1 VSVGARSGISRSC
14 RAERDPLFRSDS
26 RGRGRRIG
34 CALQSCQTRA
44 AKMMHEFEVAAG
56 AQRKTDCILLAYE
69 AVTTARGSS
78 GMTMFRKILLVSA
91 MLLAA
96 VARPQEGY
104 KPSPRDGH
112 KSGIQDGRGIKA
124 LEVEFRKHFS
134 QCKNSYVSRIT
145 TTRSPRTFG
154 LDPAL
159 RSMCSGQTGSGMLN
173 WNWEMEPV
181 AMLVIS
187 RCLVRSFLLDR

>member
-1 VSVGARSGISRSC
+1 
-14 RAERDPLFRSDS
+14 
-26 RGRGRRIG
+26 
-34 CALQSCQTRA
+34 
-44 AKMMHEFEVAAG
+44 
-56 AQRKTDCILLAYE
+56 
-69 AVTTARGSS
+69 
-78 GMTMFRKILLVSA
+78 MFRKILLVSA

-145 TTRSPRTFG
+145 TTNMPDVDTIIQLKGVRFEFVRTVP
-154 LDPAL
+154 LTAAD
-159 RSMCSGQTGSGMLN
+159 RLN
-173 WNWEMEPV
+173 GHD
-181 AMLVIS
+181 LQQ
-187 RCLVRSFLLDR
+187 LVRVRFSAGRFFGGRSDESDAERVWTEWQDPKDIWLGPSIEVYVFRSDRKWNVELELGDGTGRDVSYKPMSCSELPLG